1 MIFSFI
7 FSLITFVHPIHLSVT
22 EVNYSEKDKTFQITS
37 RIFIDDLEL
46 SIKSVK
52 KESDLNLL
60 EPDKGRKTDDL
71 ASEYLLR
78 HLKVK
83 IDGKPVALKYLGS
96 EIEDVAII
104 CYVESPVIKK
114 FKTIEVWNDVIQ
126 ETHADQSN
134 LVHVTFKGQV
144 KSARLMRDNP
154 SESFTFEIKN

>member
-1 MIFSFI
+1 MLLSILLSWI
-7 FSLITFVHPIHLSVT
+7 INLHPIHLSVT

-46 SIKSVK
+46 SVRALK
-52 KESDLNLL
+52 KENELNLL

-71 ASEYLLR
+71 VSEYLIR

-83 IDGKPVALKYLGS
+83 IDGKPVVLNYLGS
-96 EIEDVAII
+96 EVEDVALI
-104 CYVESPVIKK
+104 CYIESPVIKK

-134 LVHVTFKGQV
+134 LVHVTYRGQI
-144 KSARLMRDNP
+144 KSARLMRENP
-154 SESFTFEIKN
+154 SESFTFANN

>member
-1 MIFSFI
+1 MLLSILLSWI
-7 FSLITFVHPIHLSVT
+7 INLHPIHLSVT

-46 SIKSVK
+46 SVRALK
-52 KESDLNLL
+52 KENELNLL

-71 ASEYLLR
+71 VSEYLIR

-83 IDGKPVALKYLGS
+83 IDGKPVVLNYLGS
-96 EIEDVAII
+96 EVEDVALI
-104 CYVESPVIKK
+104 CYIESPVIKK

-134 LVHVTFKGQV
+134 LVHVTYRGQI
-144 KSARLMRDNP
+144 KSARLMREN
-154 SESFTFEIKN
+154 STESFTFTNN